1 MNNVT
6 DVFSRVTLVS
16 SMSYSPTLIKSAADC
31 IARIKMKEAQK
42 ERAENR
48 FKVQHKQW
56 RMQHKLDYQ
65 VTKDLEL

>member
-1 MNNVT
+1 
-6 DVFSRVTLVS
+6 
-16 SMSYSPTLIKSAADC
+16 MSYSPTLIKSAADC